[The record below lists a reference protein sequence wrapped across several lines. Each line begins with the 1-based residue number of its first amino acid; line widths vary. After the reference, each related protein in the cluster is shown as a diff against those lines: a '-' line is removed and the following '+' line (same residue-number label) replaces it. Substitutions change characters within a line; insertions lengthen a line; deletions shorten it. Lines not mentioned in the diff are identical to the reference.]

1 VRGGERYE
9 METEI
14 TSLEPNALLAVKIVS
29 SGFDV
34 GGRYDLTEQGGK
46 TRLRY
51 VGVARYKTTLS
62 RLMEPVIT
70 PAAQKQLE
78 QNLATLKRLVEGA
91 P

>member
-1 VRGGERYE
+1 MGALVQVDEN
-9 METEI
+9 I
-14 TSLEPNALLAVKIVS
+14 TRLWGLAV
-29 SGFDV
+29 GFDV
-34 GGRYDLTEQGGK
+34 GGRYDLAEQEGK

-51 VGVARYKTTLS
+51 VGVARYKTMLA

-78 QNLATLKRLVEGA
+78 QNLTTLKRLVEGA